1 MNTPQTVPSKT
12 LIQLPTK
19 QELERIQSNER
30 INLNSLEKQFEK
42 RKIIPKRLDNSVKS
56 LSVKTKKQ
64 LENSNNKFDIS
75 NSNLHSNNYKSIVP
89 PEKLMKIIAP
99 LKRHK
104 SNKSNKK

>member
-1 MNTPQTVPSKT
+1 LNTPQTVPSKT